1 MLILVNY
8 CPVFIKEHLMI
19 RKTYLYENEV
29 WNEDLDASLNSK
41 NTLVICFGNSEY
53 SLINSAFD
61 DVFKTYDNSIIVG
74 CSTAGEIYQDELYEE
89 SLSIAVIKF
98 EKSQIRFESSLLNDA
113 SESFDV
119 GFDIAKKLCMDNLK
133 GIFVLSD
140 GLDVNGSQ
148 LTKGINADLTCED
161 IIVTGGL
168 AGDDA
173 RFEKTWVL
181 LDNKPVSNYVT
192 AVGFYGDDVTIAH
205 GSKGGWSQFGINRMV
220 TESKANVLYKLDHK
234 PALEVYK
241 TYLGNSA
248 KDLPSSGLLYPLMIK
263 EDDDVESKVRTI
275 LAINEQDQSITFAGD
290 IPTGSEVMF
299 MKASFAQLI
308 EGANGASKS
317 ALIQEH
323 NKEEAINIA
332 ISCVGRKLVLG
343 QRTEDEIEAVLDNLD
358 ESVLQV
364 GYYSYGEISPLASG
378 KCDLHNQ
385 TMTLTLI
392 WES

>member
-1 MLILVNY
+1 M
-8 CPVFIKEHLMI
+8 FIKEHLMI

-140 GLDVNGSQ
+140 GLNVNGSQ